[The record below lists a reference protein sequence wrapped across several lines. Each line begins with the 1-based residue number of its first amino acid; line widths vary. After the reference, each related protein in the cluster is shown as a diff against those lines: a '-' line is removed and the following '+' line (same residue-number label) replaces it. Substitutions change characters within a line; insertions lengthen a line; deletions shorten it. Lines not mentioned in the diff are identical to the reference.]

1 LALPAPADAADGLLL
16 TRGRPFMKR
25 IAIVWLVESLFGSPR
40 RRADWTLLMVFA
52 GIAIALLMLALRW
65 AR

>member
-1 LALPAPADAADGLLL
+1 
-16 TRGRPFMKR
+16 MKR
-25 IAIVWLVESLFGSPR
+25 MAIVWLVESLFGSR
-40 RRADWTLLMVFA
+40 RKRADWTLLMVFA

>member
-1 LALPAPADAADGLLL
+1 
-16 TRGRPFMKR
+16 MKR
-25 IAIVWLVESLFGSPR
+25 MAIVWLVESLFGSPR
-40 RRADWTLLMVFA
+40 RRADWKLLMVLA